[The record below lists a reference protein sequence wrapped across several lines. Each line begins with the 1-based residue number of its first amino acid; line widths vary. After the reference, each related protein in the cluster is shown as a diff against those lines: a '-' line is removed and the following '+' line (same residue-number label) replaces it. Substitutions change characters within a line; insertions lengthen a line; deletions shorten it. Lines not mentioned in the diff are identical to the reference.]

1 MTGFINKLA
10 IATSVAVGMTAI
22 GSAPAFALSL
32 TNPQFGGSAASDY
45 LLYCSDGS
53 STFAGDTCTDSL
65 STILSGNSS
74 APGGNIELAASSEQG
89 GFDFSQNTTL
99 TGTIGGKDI
108 VISSLTQAD
117 WITDMGNG
125 KTLLSQWLDDA
136 FKAHDINIP
145 FPTLFKPALEQAF
158 VANNG
163 MQRFSD
169 PNISYINK
177 NETTGEI
184 SIGLAGHFNASA
196 MLQAS
201 FGDATIP
208 LPVSVPG
215 VGTVI
220 TEVRLAD
227 LVPDEVQASEL
238 VKVVYNNGPAQ
249 FLYSF
254 AATESGQVNNRGVGA
269 DGVSHDG
276 NYEVKLAGVPVTSIP
291 EPSTMFALLAVGGL
305 FTTAKRKGAKN
316 A

>member
-136 FKAHDINIP
+136 FLANSVDIP
-145 FPTLFKPALEQAF
+145 ASLKPAFQQAF

-184 SIGLAGHFNASA
+184 SIGLAGHFNASE
-196 MLQAS
+196 MLKAS
-201 FGDATIP
+201 FGDAT
-208 LPVSVPG
+208 VFG
-215 VGTVI
+215 R
-220 TEVRLAD
+220 RLAD